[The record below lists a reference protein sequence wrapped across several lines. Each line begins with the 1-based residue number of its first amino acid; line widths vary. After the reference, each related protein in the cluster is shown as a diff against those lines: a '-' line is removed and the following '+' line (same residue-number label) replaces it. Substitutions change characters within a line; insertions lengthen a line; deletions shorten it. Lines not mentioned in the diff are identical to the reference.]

1 MILGKRM
8 LFEKLYERT
17 ISFCKKKKSTNVLYL
32 ISFFESII
40 FPLPTDMFLA
50 PFVMARKKYVR
61 LVVFTTIFSVLGGII
76 AYLIGVLFWDF
87 VNVYVQQYFPN
98 ISQNIGN
105 FNSQYHELGF
115 LIVLMGGFSP
125 FPYKITCIAS
135 GILNINFFFF
145 VLASILSRGL
155 RFFLVGYLFYKFNEQ
170 AKEFL
175 EKYINFLSLI
185 VLFIIILILVN
196 KYLS

>member
-1 MILGKRM
+1 MFFK
-8 LFEKLYERT
+8 KLYDDT
-17 ISFCKKKKSTNVLYL
+17 ILFCKKKSSTSVLYF
-32 ISFFESII
+32 ISFIESII
-40 FPLPTDMFLA
+40 FPLPTDIFLA
-50 PFVMARKKYVR
+50 PFVMARKEYLR
-61 LVVFTTIFSVLGGII
+61 LVIFTTFFSVLGGIL
-76 AYLIGVLFWDF
+76 AYLIGIFFWDF
-87 VNVYVQQYFPN
+87 LSIHVEQYFPN
-98 ISQNIGN
+98 ISEKIEN
-105 FNSQYHELGF
+105 FDSQYKELGF

-155 RFFLVGYLFYKFNEQ
+155 RFFLVGYLFYKFNEK

>member
-1 MILGKRM
+1 MFFK
-8 LFEKLYERT
+8 KLYDDT
-17 ISFCKKKKSTNVLYL
+17 ILFCKKKSSTSVLYF
-32 ISFFESII
+32 ISFIESII
-40 FPLPTDMFLA
+40 FPLPTDIFLA
-50 PFVMARKKYVR
+50 PFVMARKEYLR
-61 LVVFTTIFSVLGGII
+61 LVIFTTFFSVLGGIL
-76 AYLIGVLFWDF
+76 AYLIGIFFWDF
-87 VNVYVQQYFPN
+87 LSIHVEQYFPN
-98 ISQNIGN
+98 ISEKIEN
-105 FNSQYHELGF
+105 FDSQYKELGF

-125 FPYKITCIAS
+125 FPYKITCVAS

-155 RFFLVGYLFYKFNEQ
+155 RFFLVGYLFYKFNEK